1 MEASGAEKMGT
12 ESEQQGHRHR
22 GRGDTF
28 ATFFHCVASFS
39 MTLAE
44 ATQRRREMYPQIQ
57 GLMGGGGETATQPV
71 ALNGHTPVLLFI
83 QPRKSPNPYFV

>member
-1 MEASGAEKMGT
+1 MGT

-22 GRGDTF
+22 GSGDTF

-39 MTLAE
+39 MTLAA
-44 ATQRRREMYPQIQ
+44 ATQRCREMYPQIQ
-57 GLMGGGGETATQPV
+57 GLMGGKKAATQPV